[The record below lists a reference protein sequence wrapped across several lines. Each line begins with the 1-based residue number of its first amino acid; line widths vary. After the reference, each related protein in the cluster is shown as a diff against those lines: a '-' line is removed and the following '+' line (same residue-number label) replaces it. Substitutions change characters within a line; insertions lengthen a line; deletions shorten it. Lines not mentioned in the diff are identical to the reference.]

1 MPRISYVDP
10 DSITDPELAGYIAD
24 SRKYGTPRVES
35 QAIRAHVPAVLRS
48 FNQSWQAVF
57 REGVL
62 DHTIKELARVFV
74 AKSLDCGYCA
84 GQRSHLATAAGLTE
98 REFDDVIEFRRS
110 DGLRRARKGGAALR
124 RGDRLGSDPGRR
136 RGLGRSCT
144 PHFTEPEIV
153 ELGYFIGLTMGQQK
167 FLKTLGI
174 KHGDLG
180 TASTAGLAPA
190 VAESLATSTRGSIPR
205 HAPGHHRRVGPGGLH
220 RGDLRRA
227 RQPAAAAHRQ
237 LGRFRRRA
245 HEDHRRRE
253 LPRIPRGHHRHLMM
267 KMQEQ
272 AERFG
277 TEIVHDDVTKLELGG
292 DVKRVTSATAACTRR
307 SP

>member
-110 DGLRRARKGGAALR
+110 DVFSPREKAAL
-124 RGDRLGSDPGRR
+124 LFAEAIAWDPT
-136 RGLGRSCT
+136 LADDDVWT
-144 PHFTEPEIV
+144 ALHAEFTEPEIV

-174 KHGDLG
+174 QHGDLG

-190 VAESLATSTRGSIPR
+190 VAESLATSARG
-205 HAPGHHRRVGPGGLH
+205 
-220 RGDLRRA
+220 
-227 RQPAAAAHRQ
+227 
-237 LGRFRRRA
+237 
-245 HEDHRRRE
+245 
-253 LPRIPRGHHRHLMM
+253 
-267 KMQEQ
+267 
-272 AERFG
+272 
-277 TEIVHDDVTKLELGG
+277 
-292 DVKRVTSATAACTRR
+292 
-307 SP
+307 